1 MPEIKEALVTVAATK
16 PGLERL
22 FAALAPAKVNYVM
35 PYAPGAKEKI
45 AEYAKTAD
53 VAILNGD
60 LDESILAGENLKW
73 IHCCHAGLDRSA
85 RPEVFERGIIL
96 TSSSG
101 RSAPALAQHA
111 MLFLEALTYELPMLF
126 KAQQNHR
133 WAANREYAQKVGIFG
148 RTMGIIGLGKNGM
161 EMARLAK
168 VYHMTVLGW
177 DRRRGQKDNVDEI
190 FGSEDGDKLTDLL
203 ARCDYV
209 VLCIELND
217 QTFHMMGAEQF
228 RAMKPTAFLV
238 NMARGKVVD
247 EKALIA
253 ALQSGEIGGAGLDT
267 FEVEP
272 LPEDSPLDG
281 VAVKDLRLP
290 AECVLISVT
299 RGDRLIIP
307 RGPTKLQGG
316 DRVLVLVG
324 ADAAHELMEA
334 LRLEEEEK

>member
-1 MPEIKEALVTVAATK
+1 MPEIKEVLVTVAATK
-16 PGLERL
+16 PGLEKL
-22 FAALAPAKVNYVM
+22 FAALSPAKINYVM

-53 VAILNGD
+53 AAILNGD
-60 LDESILAGENLKW
+60 LDDSILAGENLKW

-85 RPEVFERGIIL
+85 RPEVFQRGIIL

-126 KAQQNHR
+126 KAQQNHK

-148 RTMGIIGLGKNGM
+148 QTMGIIGLGKNGM

-168 VYHMTVLGW
+168 VYDMTVLGW
-177 DRRRGQKDNVDEI
+177 DRRRGEKENVDEVY
-190 FGSEDGDKLTDLL
+190 GSEDGDKLTDLR

-228 RAMKPTAFLV
+228 QAMKPTAFLV

-247 EKALIA
+247 EKALVA
-253 ALQSGEIGGAGLDT
+253 ALQNGEIGGAGLDT

-272 LPEDSPLDG
+272 LPQDSPLWDMEN
-281 VAVKDLRLP
+281 VIITPHCTPSLPDREARMLDYAIQNVKAYREGTP
-290 AECVLISVT
+290 FVNRIT
-299 RGDRLIIP
+299 
-307 RGPTKLQGG
+307 
-316 DRVLVLVG
+316 
-324 ADAAHELMEA
+324 
-334 LRLEEEEK
+334 EKSLYTGERYTAKY

>member
-1 MPEIKEALVTVAATK
+1 MPEIREALVTVAATK
-16 PGLERL
+16 PGLEKL
-22 FAALAPAKVNYVM
+22 FAALAPTKVNYVM
-35 PYAPGAKEKI
+35 PYAPDAKEKI

-60 LDESILAGENLKW
+60 LDDSILAGENLKW

-126 KAQQNHR
+126 EAQREHR
-133 WAANREYAQKVGIFG
+133 WAASREYAQKVGIFG
-148 RTMGIIGLGKNGM
+148 RTIGIIGLGKNGM

-168 VYHMTVLGW
+168 VYDMTVLGW
-177 DRRRGQKDNVDEI
+177 DRRRGGKENVDEVY
-190 FGSEDGDKLTDLL
+190 GAEDGDKLTDLL
-203 ARCDYV
+203 AQCDYV

-228 RAMKPTAFLV
+228 KAMKPTAFLV

-253 ALQSGEIGGAGLDT
+253 ALQSGEIGGAGH
-267 FEVEP
+267 
-272 LPEDSPLDG
+272 
-281 VAVKDLRLP
+281 
-290 AECVLISVT
+290 
-299 RGDRLIIP
+299 
-307 RGPTKLQGG
+307 LQGG
-316 DRVLVLVG
+316 ASAQGQPLVG
-324 ADAAHELMEA
+324 HGKRDHHPPLHPFPAGSGGPDAGLRNPKRAGLPGGDSLRQPHHRTEPVHRRA
-334 LRLEEEEK
+334 LQG

>member
-1 MPEIKEALVTVAATK
+1 MQEIKEVLVTVAATK
-16 PGLERL
+16 PGLEKL
-22 FAALAPAKVNYVM
+22 LSALAPAKVNYVM

-60 LDESILAGENLKW
+60 LDDSILAGENLRW

-85 RPEVFERGIIL
+85 RPEVFQRGIIL

-111 MLFLEALTYELPMLF
+111 MLFLEALTYELPMLLR
-126 KAQQNHR
+126 AQWEHR
-133 WAANREYAQKVGIFG
+133 WAASREYSQKVGIF
-148 RTMGIIGLGKNGM
+148 RKTMGIIGLGKNGM

-168 VYHMTVLGW
+168 VYDMAVLGW
-177 DRRRGQKDNVDEI
+177 DRRRGTKENVDEVY
-190 FGSEDGDKLTDLL
+190 GAENGDKLNDLL

-228 RAMKPTAFLV
+228 QAMKPTAFLV

-253 ALQSGEIGGAGLDT
+253 ALQNGEIGGAGLDT

-272 LPEDSPLDG
+272 LPEDSPLWDMENVIITPHCTPSLPDREARMLDYAIQN
-281 VAVKDLRLP
+281 VAAYRNGTPFVNR
-290 AECVLISVT
+290 IT
-299 RGDRLIIP
+299 
-307 RGPTKLQGG
+307 
-316 DRVLVLVG
+316 
-324 ADAAHELMEA
+324 
-334 LRLEEEEK
+334 EKSLYTGERYSAKY

>member
-35 PYAPGAKEKI
+35 PYTPGAKEQI
-45 AEYAKTAD
+45 AQYAKTAD

-60 LDESILAGENLKW
+60 LDDSILAGKDLRW

-85 RPEVFERGIIL
+85 RPEVFQRGIIL

-168 VYHMTVLGW
+168 VYNMTVLGW
-177 DRRRGQKDNVDEI
+177 DRRRGQKENVDQVY
-190 FGSEDGDKLTDLL
+190 GSEDGDKLTDLL

-253 ALQSGEIGGAGLDT
+253 ALQSREIGGAGLDT

-272 LPEDSPLDG
+272 LPEDSPLWDMEN
-281 VAVKDLRLP
+281 VIITPHCTPSLP
-290 AECVLISVT
+290 DREARMLDYAIQNVT
-299 RGDRLIIP
+299 AYREGTPFVNRI
-307 RGPTKLQGG
+307 T
-316 DRVLVLVG
+316 
-324 ADAAHELMEA
+324 
-334 LRLEEEEK
+334 EKSLYTGERYTAKY

>member
-1 MPEIKEALVTVAATK
+1 MPEIREALVTVAATK
-16 PGLERL
+16 PGLEKL
-22 FAALAPAKVNYVM
+22 FAALAPTKVNYVM
-35 PYAPGAKEKI
+35 PYAPDAKEKI

-60 LDESILAGENLKW
+60 LDDSILAGENLKW
-73 IHCCHAGLDRSA
+73 IHCCHAA
-85 RPEVFERGIIL
+85 
-96 TSSSG
+96 SG

-126 KAQQNHR
+126 EAQREHR
-133 WAANREYAQKVGIFG
+133 WAASREYAQKVGIFG
-148 RTMGIIGLGKNGM
+148 RTIGIIGLGKNGM

-168 VYHMTVLGW
+168 VYDMTVLGW
-177 DRRRGQKDNVDEI
+177 DRRRGGKENVDEVY
-190 FGSEDGDKLTDLL
+190 GAEDGDKLTDLL
-203 ARCDYV
+203 AQCDYV

-228 RAMKPTAFLV
+228 KAMKPTAFLV

-272 LPEDSPLDG
+272 LPKDSPLWDMEN
-281 VAVKDLRLP
+281 VIITPHCTPSLP
-290 AECVLISVT
+290 
-299 RGDRLIIP
+299 DR
-307 RGPTKLQGG
+307 
-316 DRVLVLVG
+316 
-324 ADAAHELMEA
+324 EA
-334 LRLEEEEK
+334 RMLDYAIQNVRAYREGTPFVNRITEQSLYTGERYKAKY

>member
-177 DRRRGQKDNVDEI
+177 DRRRGQKDNVEEI

-272 LPEDSPLDG
+272 LPEDSPLWDMEN
-281 VAVKDLRLP
+281 VIITPHCTPSLP
-290 AECVLISVT
+290 DREARMLDYAIQNVT
-299 RGDRLIIP
+299 AYREGTPFVNRI
-307 RGPTKLQGG
+307 T
-316 DRVLVLVG
+316 
-324 ADAAHELMEA
+324 
-334 LRLEEEEK
+334 EKSLYTGERYTAKY